1 MGEEHFDSDLARR
14 KFAEERSH
22 RDADISNENVRATA
36 QAAILIN
43 GGAATA
49 ILAFLAKTDIPF
61 VVARAAPW
69 CLIGYAL
76 GVSMGAGMMYC
87 SIRSL
92 DCYQM
97 YWRLFAHREPD
108 RDAEAE
114 RRNGMKWWE
123 RMRTCFYASMI
134 AFMVSSCVLGV
145 ALFCS
150 KPTSLHSPSTGISSP
165 QSPAP
170 H

>member
-1 MGEEHFDSDLARR
+1 MGEENFDSDLARR

-49 ILAFLAKTDIPF
+49 ILAFLAKTDIPL
-61 VVARAAPW
+61 VVALAAPW
-69 CLIGYAL
+69 CLVGYAL

-87 SIRSL
+87 STRSL

-97 YWRLFAHREPD
+97 YWRLFAHGEPD
-108 RDAEAE
+108 RDAETE
-114 RRNGMKWWE
+114 RKNGMKWWT
-123 RMRTCFYASMI
+123 RMRACFYASI
-134 AFMVSSCVLGV
+134 VAFMISSCVLGV
-145 ALFCS
+145 ALLRS
-150 KPTSLHSPSTGISSP
+150 KASSLNSPPTTSSSSVP
-165 QSPAP
+165 R
-170 H
+170 

>member
-1 MGEEHFDSDLARR
+1 MLTMGEEHFDSDLARR

-22 RDADISNENVRATA
+22 RDAAISNENVRATA

-49 ILAFLAKTDIPF
+49 ILAFLAKTDIP
-61 VVARAAPW
+61 VAVACMAPW

-76 GVSMGAGMMYC
+76 GVSLGAGMMYC

-92 DCYQM
+92 DCYQT
-97 YWRLFAHREPD
+97 YWRLFAHPEPN

-114 RRNGMKWWE
+114 RQNGFRWWK
-123 RMRTCFYASMI
+123 RMRICFHASI
-134 AFMVSSCVLGV
+134 TAFMVSSCALGLVL
-145 ALFCS
+145 LYS
-150 KPTSLHSPSTGISSP
+150 KPLH
-165 QSPAP
+165 
-170 H
+170 

>member
-1 MGEEHFDSDLARR
+1 MGEASFDSNLAQR

-22 RDADISNENVRATA
+22 KDAAISNENVRATA

-49 ILAFLAKTDIPF
+49 ILAFLAKSDIPL
-61 VVARAAPW
+61 VVAHTAPW
-69 CLIGYAL
+69 CLIGYAF

-87 SIRSL
+87 SFRSL

-97 YWRLFAHREPD
+97 YWHLTAHRDPN

-114 RRNGMKWWE
+114 RQNGFKWWK
-123 RMRTCFYASMI
+123 RMRACFRASMI
-134 AFMVSSCVLGV
+134 AFLVSSCAIGFALLYAKPLHCSVLG
-145 ALFCS
+145 
-150 KPTSLHSPSTGISSP
+150 
-165 QSPAP
+165 
-170 H
+170 

>member
-1 MGEEHFDSDLARR
+1 MGEEASDSDSDRR

-49 ILAFLAKTDIPF
+49 ILAFLAKTDIP
-61 VVARAAPW
+61 VVVGRAAPW

-97 YWRLFAHREPD
+97 YWRLFAHGEPD
-108 RDAEAE
+108 RDGEAE
-114 RRNGMKWWE
+114 RKNGMKWWT

-134 AFMVSSCVLGV
+134 AFLVSSCVLGV
-145 ALFCS
+145 ALFYS
-150 KPTSLHSPSTGISSP
+150 KPTSPHSPATSPSSAP
-165 QSPAP
+165 PPASR
-170 H
+170 